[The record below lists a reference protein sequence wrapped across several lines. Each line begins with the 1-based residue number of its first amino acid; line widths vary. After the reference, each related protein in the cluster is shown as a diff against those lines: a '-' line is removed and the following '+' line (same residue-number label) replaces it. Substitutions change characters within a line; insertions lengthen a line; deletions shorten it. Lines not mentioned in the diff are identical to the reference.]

1 MKADAPAKINLALDI
16 MGRREDGYHLL
27 NMVMQSVSLCDE
39 ISAAKAEAGVLE
51 AVCDDAS
58 VPCGAD
64 NTVMRAAR
72 AFFEKTGVSPGFGI
86 RFYIKKRIPQQAGL
100 GGGSTDAAAAL
111 RLLNKLFNTR
121 LSAGQLQ
128 SIGLMAGADVPFC
141 VEGGTA
147 FVSGIGENIV
157 QISSMPPCH
166 IVLCRPDVGIS
177 TSKAYLDYDRQHY
190 KRTYYSRQVRNA
202 LRLGRLAEIGKSL
215 GNAFELA
222 GVPDEI
228 HKIEGKML
236 EYGATGSCM
245 TGSGSAVFG
254 IFTNYAEAAACKSN
268 LALEYKMTFLCRP
281 LRRREIL

>member
-16 MGRREDGYHLL
+16 TGCREDGYHLL

-72 AFFEKTGVSPGFGI
+72 AFFEKTCVSPGFGI

-141 VEGGTA
+141 VEGGTS
-147 FVSGIGENIV
+147 FVSGIGENVV

-177 TSKAYLDYDRQHY
+177 TSKAYLDYDRQHC
-190 KRTYYSRQVRNA
+190 KQTCCSRQVRNA
-202 LRLGRLAEIGKSL
+202 LRLGNLTEIGKSL

-228 HKIEGKML
+228 HKIEEKML

-254 IFTNYAEAAACKSN
+254 IFTDYAEAAACKSG

-281 LRRREIL
+281 LQRQEIL